1 MVHLNK
7 LEEDEEAL
15 CNETEDVAQVLNQE
29 VVDRDWEDEWSQET
43 TDVELDDQIQ
53 ECLGLVE
60 LEVDQLL
67 HSFQFIEFKFVLVF
81 LVQELG

>member
-7 LEEDEEAL
+7 LEEDKEAL